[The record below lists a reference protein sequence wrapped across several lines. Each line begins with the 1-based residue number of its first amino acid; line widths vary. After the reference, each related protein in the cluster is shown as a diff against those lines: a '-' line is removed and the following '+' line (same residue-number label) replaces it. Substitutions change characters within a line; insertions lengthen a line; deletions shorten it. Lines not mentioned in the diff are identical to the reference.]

1 MNNIEGQAKEL
12 LNKISSKVEEV
23 TGIAPS
29 RVTKSDKLKRW
40 SAFIRVESP
49 REEFLWSAGYPDDH
63 GVSAIRI
70 GTWVSHSSSDQ
81 QEVYDALETMLAN
94 QFPEHTVD
102 KGKKGIALEIKLNTK
117 ADSQKLD
124 ENLLKIANTIQDL
137 IPAFYELIDGKIV
150 FNRGSGDGRDSIIN
164 ETNDLTPEQS
174 NFLEEGFWS
183 GDLEDEEKVPK
194 AWLKNKSFM
203 LQVVTSSGSALE
215 YASDELKS
223 DRGIVLAAVK
233 SDGSALEYASDDLK
247 SDRGI
252 VLAAVT
258 SYGYALQYASD
269 ELKSEKEIVL
279 AAVTSDGEYL
289 QYASDELKSDRE
301 IVLAALAAVSS
312 YGRTLQ
318 YASDELKSE
327 KEIVLAAVK
336 SDGRALEYASE
347 QMLKSLTFIKDL
359 CEILDWKKVIG
370 SIPNH
375 VLETADKTYIDFFEE
390 KCKEGIEAY
399 RNEINNLKLDL
410 NEPWEYKKNL
420 ENIYQRHIPW
430 GRYYES
436 IFRWDGKINIKEGKI
451 QNYGEDSA
459 YEVLCNEF
467 YQNIWQ
473 PAMECAELT
482 ELVKLISPTM
492 EYGKAAFMS
501 NRELTEWGY
510 QRVIDFLD
518 DGEDLSLE
526 HLVDL
531 LNAEEEFFALS
542 SDLPEI
548 HERLAEEVF
557 KHSFQDI
564 FEEILYND
572 YHWASSIFTKNRNRL
587 EEFIEWIRDE
597 ISSTNDDKYEY
608 PLENLLEWL
617 EESEES

>member
-1 MNNIEGQAKEL
+1 MNNIEEQAKEL

-29 RVTKSDKLKRW
+29 RVSKSDKLKRW

-49 REEFLWSAGYPDDH
+49 REEFLWSVGYPDDH

-70 GTWVSHSSSDQ
+70 GTWVSQPSSVQ
-81 QEVYDALETMLAN
+81 QEAYDAIESVLTKK
-94 QFPEHTVD
+94 FPEHTVD
-102 KGKKGIALEIKLNTK
+102 RNEKGIALEIKLNTK

-124 ENLLKIANTIQDL
+124 ENLLKITHNIQSL
-137 IPAFYELIDGKIV
+137 IPTFYELIDGKIV
-150 FNRGSGDGRDSIIN
+150 FIRGSGDGRDSIIN

-174 NFLEEGFWS
+174 NFLEEGFWR

-203 LQVVTSSGSALE
+203 LQAVKSDGRALE
-215 YASDELKS
+215 YASDEIKS

-233 SDGSALEYASDDLK
+233 SDGS
-247 SDRGI
+247 
-252 VLAAVT
+252 
-258 SYGYALQYASD
+258 
-269 ELKSEKEIVL
+269 
-279 AAVTSDGEYL
+279 
-289 QYASDELKSDRE
+289 
-301 IVLAALAAVSS
+301 
-312 YGRTLQ
+312 
-318 YASDELKSE
+318 
-327 KEIVLAAVK
+327 
-336 SDGRALEYASE
+336 ALEYASE

-359 CEILDWKKVIG
+359 CEILDWKEVIG

-399 RNEINNLKLDL
+399 RNEINNLKLDS
-410 NEPWEYKKNL
+410 NEPWEYKNNL
-420 ENIYQRHIPW
+420 QNIYQRHIPW

-436 IFRWDGKINIKEGKI
+436 IFRWDGKINIEEGKI

-473 PAMECAELT
+473 PAMECAKLP

-526 HLVDL
+526 QLVDL

-564 FEEILYND
+564 FEEILYNE